1 MAASR
6 LVAPSRVVGLEPTC
20 HLPQV
25 GEAMRPR
32 GEVVSTH
39 APASVAEGGNANG
52 LARRR
57 ASSGAVCEWALTS
70 KWPPGGPG

>member
-25 GEAMRPR
+25 GEAMRLR

-39 APASVAEGGNANG
+39 ATASVAEGGDAQRSSSETRARLAGANT
-52 LARRR
+52 AK
-57 ASSGAVCEWALTS
+57 ANSAN
-70 KWPPGGPG
+70 

>member
-57 ASSGAVCEWALTS
+57 ASSGAVCEWALTCQCGS
-70 KWPPGGPG
+70 F